1 MYLMQLERILMIAKT
16 LTPYKVIMKARPVF
30 PYIGI
35 VWARS
40 KTQACREFANHLGKA
55 GYSKT
60 RTSPSCYETLEI
72 SNKKALKL
80 KWAIV
85 LNKPNGSKEKT

>member
-1 MYLMQLERILMIAKT
+1 MITKT

-40 KTQACREFANHLGKA
+40 KTQACRDFANHLGKA

-60 RTSPSCYETLEI
+60 RTSPNSYTTLEM
-72 SNKKALKL
+72 NPEKAMTL
-80 KWAIV
+80 KWSIV
-85 LNKPNGSKEKT
+85 LNKPNGSKEK